1 MISSALVAGNT
12 VLLKSAEQ
20 TPIIAQLLVDIFHRH
35 GVSKSELIHL
45 PGEGET
51 VGDRLVNNE
60 HIAGVVFTG
69 SKKVGMYLAH
79 VVGKRVV
86 ENTRFGGRY
95 PAKVITEMGGK
106 NAIIVTANAEL
117 DETVAGILYSAF
129 AHAGQ
134 KCSAAS
140 RVIVHESVLPALKQR
155 LAMAIK
161 DLKVGSAWD
170 FSTYVN
176 PIISKE
182 DQTRLRTQIKEAC
195 EEAIQCGGE
204 VLVDRSNEELPGYCV
219 EASTLLPS
227 VKRLRQL

>member
-1 MISSALVAGNT
+1 M
-12 VLLKSAEQ
+12 
-20 TPIIAQLLVDIFHRH
+20 
-35 GVSKSELIHL
+35 
-45 PGEGET
+45 
-51 VGDRLVNNE
+51 
-60 HIAGVVFTG
+60 
-69 SKKVGMYLAH
+69 
-79 VVGKRVV
+79 
-86 ENTRFGGRY
+86 
-95 PAKVITEMGGK
+95 
-106 NAIIVTANAEL
+106 TANAEL

-204 VLVDRSNEELPGYCV
+204 VLVNRSNEELPGYC
-219 EASTLLPS
+219 AQPALFYLPS
-227 VKRLRQL
+227 KDLVSPTLMPEKNSSPCGI